1 MKTPTHPIRAHRA
14 RRRTKRAL
22 HIAGMPV
29 SMIFVLALISP
40 FHVGA
45 ESYPRRT
52 PVVRAVE
59 SVGPAVVNIGT
70 IIRERV
76 RPGFPFSGD
85 DFFRDFFP
93 DFFTREYTRTSLGSG
108 VVINGTEGHII
119 TNHHV
124 VSRAAQIKV
133 TTADQKEYEARI
145 LGTDPRSDLAV
156 LKIDPEEPLPEIPM
170 GDSEDLMIGETVIAI
185 GNPFGLSH
193 TVTTGVV
200 SAIDRTVRSGD
211 MVYRHFIQTDA
222 SINPGNSGG
231 PLLNINGSLIGINTA
246 IYQKAQGIGF
256 AIPVNKAKRIVQELI
271 RAGEVR
277 CPWLGVEI
285 QELTEDL
292 AKKFAFSPDRQGVLV
307 SGVMQGSPAM
317 EAGIQRGD
325 ILVQVGRDTVA
336 SLSDYR
342 GALSEYAPGN
352 RVDLEVFRAGDL
364 RKLKAELVPFPLDLA
379 LRLVEQRMGIIVE
392 DASRG
397 LLRKYSVRKAVAIRE
412 VLPSSEA
419 ARTGLEPGDL
429 ILKVNEMETPDMEAF
444 KKAISRYH
452 QLPSL
457 TLFVRRGAYIYSLTL
472 PF

>member
-1 MKTPTHPIRAHRA
+1 
-14 RRRTKRAL
+14 
-22 HIAGMPV
+22 
-29 SMIFVLALISP
+29 
-40 FHVGA
+40 
-45 ESYPRRT
+45 
-52 PVVRAVE
+52 
-59 SVGPAVVNIGT
+59 
-70 IIRERV
+70 
-76 RPGFPFSGD
+76 
-85 DFFRDFFP
+85 
-93 DFFTREYTRTSLGSG
+93 
-108 VVINGTEGHII
+108 
-119 TNHHV
+119 
-124 VSRAAQIKV
+124 
-133 TTADQKEYEARI
+133 
-145 LGTDPRSDLAV
+145 
-156 LKIDPEEPLPEIPM
+156 
-170 GDSEDLMIGETVIAI
+170 
-185 GNPFGLSH
+185 
-193 TVTTGVV
+193 GVV

-429 ILKVNEMETPDMEAF
+429 ILKVNEMETPDMEVF

>member
-1 MKTPTHPIRAHRA
+1 
-14 RRRTKRAL
+14 
-22 HIAGMPV
+22 
-29 SMIFVLALISP
+29 
-40 FHVGA
+40 
-45 ESYPRRT
+45 
-52 PVVRAVE
+52 
-59 SVGPAVVNIGT
+59 
-70 IIRERV
+70 
-76 RPGFPFSGD
+76 
-85 DFFRDFFP
+85 
-93 DFFTREYTRTSLGSG
+93 
-108 VVINGTEGHII
+108 
-119 TNHHV
+119 
-124 VSRAAQIKV
+124 
-133 TTADQKEYEARI
+133 
-145 LGTDPRSDLAV
+145 
-156 LKIDPEEPLPEIPM
+156 
-170 GDSEDLMIGETVIAI
+170 
-185 GNPFGLSH
+185 
-193 TVTTGVV
+193 
-200 SAIDRTVRSGD
+200 

-429 ILKVNEMETPDMEAF
+429 ILKVNEMETPDMEVF